1 MAPSPTCQAEATA
14 ANVDA
19 ATKSAAWKMT
29 VAPGSKIWF
38 VTNQV
43 ITQVGVMEWYM
54 AKVPAGHTAT
64 PWDGS
69 GNVWFKINEDH
80 PTFSP
85 LNWPSSGMYFFLL
98 WFDFSRKLGI
108 NTDNINRYPG
118 SIHHDSSIN
127 PIGRI
132 SHPGWAHCL
141 ALGGFVRRSP
151 VLYLL

>member
-1 MAPSPTCQAEATA
+1 MKTAADVYALAAVANAHYTFPSLIADGKTTPTWKYARNGLGIIAMAPSPTCQAEATA

-29 VAPGSKIWF
+29 VAPGSKIRF

-43 ITQVGVMEWYM
+43 ITQIGVMEWYM

-64 PWDGS
+64 PWDES
-69 GNVWFKINEDH
+69 GNVWFKINVDH

-98 WFDFSRKLGI
+98 D
-108 NTDNINRYPG
+108 
-118 SIHHDSSIN
+118 SILVES
-127 PIGRI
+127 
-132 SHPGWAHCL
+132 
-141 ALGGFVRRSP
+141 
-151 VLYLL
+151 